1 MFAIMIVP
9 IVFFILAFLY
19 ILYMRNE
26 LDKMP
31 LEKAT
36 AVVIS
41 KRISRLHD
49 DKRYYITFE
58 FNGEIKEFKVYRSLY
73 HNFNEGDIGILSYK
87 KNFFINFESIN

>member
-31 LEKAT
+31 LETAR

-41 KRISRLHD
+41 KRISHLYD

>member
-31 LEKAT
+31 LETAT

-58 FNGEIKEFKVYRSLY
+58 FNREIKEFKVYRSLY